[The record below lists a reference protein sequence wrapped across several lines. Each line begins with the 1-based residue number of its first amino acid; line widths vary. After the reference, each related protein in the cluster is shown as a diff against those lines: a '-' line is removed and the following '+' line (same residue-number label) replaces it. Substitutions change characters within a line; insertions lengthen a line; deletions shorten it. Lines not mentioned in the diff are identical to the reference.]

1 MRGPADFS
9 RLAAAGVRGLQPY
22 VPGKPVAELER
33 EFGVSDVLKLASNEN
48 PLGPPKESLEA
59 IRVALRGVALYPDG
73 SCYEIKRALAAKLA
87 IPPECIT
94 LGNGSNEV
102 LSLIAETFLGPGDE
116 AVYSEFGFVVYA
128 LAVQATG
135 ATPRVAPANGEQDS
149 QPLGHC
155 LEAFSSLTT
164 ARTRLVFIA
173 NPNNPTGTWLEP
185 AVLRGFIGSLPDH
198 VLVVVDE
205 AYREYM
211 HPDSCPDTLDWLAEC
226 PNLILSRTFSK
237 LYGLAGLRVGYAIS
251 HPEVAELLNR
261 VRQPFNVN
269 ALAQVA
275 AIAALDATDHVRRSQ
290 DLNRAGVAQLQAGLV
305 GLGWSVPASAG
316 NFVLADTGGPAAPWN
331 EGLLQAGII
340 VRPVASY
347 GLPRHLRITA
357 GLPEQNERL
366 LQALRILRERG
377 VGA

>member
-1 MRGPADFS
+1 M
-9 RLAAAGVRGLQPY
+9 
-22 VPGKPVAELER
+22 PGKPIAELER
-33 EFGVSDVLKLASNEN
+33 EYGVRDVLKLASNEN
-48 PLGPPKESLEA
+48 PLGPPEESLEA
-59 IRVALRGVALYPDG
+59 IRATLAGVALYPDG
-73 SCYEIKRALAAKLA
+73 ASYALKRALAARLPIA
-87 IPPECIT
+87 PERIT

-102 LSLIAETFLGPGDE
+102 LSLIAETFLCPEDE

-135 ATPRVAPANGEQDS
+135 ARPRIAPANGSQDI
-149 QPLGHC
+149 QPLGHS
-155 LEAFSSLTT
+155 LEAFSSLVN

-173 NPNNPTGTWLEP
+173 NPNNPTGTWLP
-185 AVLRGFIGSLPDH
+185 TADLRAFIGSLPEH

-211 HPDSCPDTLDWLAEC
+211 HPASSPDTLDWLAEF
-226 PNLILSRTFSK
+226 PNLIVCRTFSK

-251 HPEVAELLNR
+251 HPDVAELLNR

-275 AIAALDATDHVRRSQ
+275 AVAALDATDHVRRSQ
-290 DLNRAGVAQLQAGLV
+290 DLNHVGLAQLQAGLV
-305 GLGWSVPASAG
+305 SFGWSVPPSAG
-316 NFVLADTGGPAAPWN
+316 NFVLADTGGPAAPWY

-347 GLPRHLRITA
+347 GLPRHLRITV

-366 LQALRILRERG
+366 LQTLVRLRARG
-377 VGA
+377 AGV

>member
-1 MRGPADFS
+1 
-9 RLAAAGVRGLQPY
+9 
-22 VPGKPVAELER
+22 
-33 EFGVSDVLKLASNEN
+33 
-48 PLGPPKESLEA
+48 
-59 IRVALRGVALYPDG
+59 
-73 SCYEIKRALAAKLA
+73 
-87 IPPECIT
+87 
-94 LGNGSNEV
+94 
-102 LSLIAETFLGPGDE
+102 
-116 AVYSEFGFVVYA
+116 
-128 LAVQATG
+128 
-135 ATPRVAPANGEQDS
+135 
-149 QPLGHC
+149 
-155 LEAFSSLTT
+155 
-164 ARTRLVFIA
+164 
-173 NPNNPTGTWLEP
+173 
-185 AVLRGFIGSLPDH
+185 
-198 VLVVVDE
+198 
-205 AYREYM
+205 
-211 HPDSCPDTLDWLAEC
+211 
-226 PNLILSRTFSK
+226 
-237 LYGLAGLRVGYAIS
+237 
-251 HPEVAELLNR
+251 

-366 LQALRILRERG
+366 LQVLRMLRERG